1 MVGRVAEVIG
11 SDKERNMQKETG
23 THEESARPD
32 ITSLDVP
39 MNFNWNN
46 EESPLSPI
54 PEHIPGEP
62 LAAQVA
68 GTDILSECLR
78 DGLQGISGYPS
89 IDEMMRYLHLLDEF
103 GVRYATVGIYPGGA
117 DTLSATMKGLLA
129 RMRDEVPAIVP
140 SVLSMCTEE
149 SLKWTVECREIHPD
163 LESLVFMGSAPSRRL
178 AQGWDLDFIRDKL
191 DTFIRKTVDMGIP
204 VIAGTEHT
212 TQTSPEDVRAII
224 RTQVE
229 SGAYCIA
236 LADTI
241 GIIRPLGT
249 YRLVRFV
256 RDELEA
262 MGAPDV
268 KLDWHGHRDTGNA
281 LGNAMMATAAGVDR
295 IHVVSRGVGER
306 SGNASLEEVV
316 LNFAAIQQEAGLPV
330 PWEMSQ
336 LLRLISFY
344 QEMVGVTTP
353 EHGVLGLRYSHTSS
367 GIHTDAILKAH
378 GLADRA
384 REASNHVLEG
394 RLREMARTV
403 YSAVDP
409 ATVGGTQSVGVS
421 PWSGQSAV
429 KLAYLNSGRD
439 PRELSSETIETI
451 LAHANR
457 LGRELTTEELEECY
471 AAAPRGA

>member
-1 MVGRVAEVIG
+1 MQHTTTTPAGTARKNIDPDEVP
-11 SDKERNMQKETG
+11 R
-23 THEESARPD
+23 
-32 ITSLDVP
+32 
-39 MNFNWNN
+39 NFNWNS

-54 PEHIPGEP
+54 PENIPGEP
-62 LAAQVA
+62 VAAQA
-68 GTDILSECLR
+68 AATEILSECLR

-89 IDEMMRYLHLLDEF
+89 VDEMMRYLHLLDDF

-117 DTLSATMKGLLA
+117 DQLDATMKKLLA
-129 RMRDEVPAIVP
+129 RMKNEVPSIVP
-140 SVLSMCTEE
+140 SVLSMCTED
-149 SLKWTVECREIHPD
+149 SLRWTAECREAHPA
-163 LESLVFMGSAPSRRL
+163 LESLVFIGTAPSRRL
-178 AQGWDLDFIRDKL
+178 VQGWDLDFILGKL

-212 TQTSPEDVRAII
+212 TQTAPEDVRALV

-241 GIIRPLGT
+241 GIIRPLGA
-249 YRLVRFV
+249 YRMVRFV

-262 MGAPDV
+262 LGAPEI

-281 LGNAMMATAAGVDR
+281 LANAMAATAAGVNR

-306 SGNASLEEVV
+306 SGNVSLEEVV
-316 LNFAAIQQEAGLPV
+316 LNLAAIEEEGGLPL
-330 PWEMSQ
+330 PWKLPQ
-336 LLRLISFY
+336 LLRLITFY

-353 EHGVLGLRYSHTSS
+353 EHGVLGKRYSHTSS

-384 REASNHVLEG
+384 REAKNEVLEG
-394 RLREMARTV
+394 RLRDMARTV

-429 KLAYLNSGRD
+429 RLAYLNSGRD
-439 PRELSSETIETI
+439 PQQLSADTVRRI
-451 LAHANR
+451 LDRANR
-457 LGRELTTEELEECY
+457 LGRELTPEELEESY
-471 AAAPRGA
+471 AEAYAPHGA

>member
-1 MVGRVAEVIG
+1 ME
-11 SDKERNMQKETG
+11 KETPS
-23 THEESARPD
+23 SAD
-32 ITSLDVP
+32 IARKDMDSVDVP
-39 MNFNWNN
+39 MNFNWNS

-54 PEHIPGEP
+54 PENIPGEP
-62 LAAQVA
+62 PASQTS
-68 GTDILSECLR
+68 GTEILSECLR

-89 IDEMMRYLHLLDEF
+89 VDKMMQYLHQLDDF
-103 GVRYATVGIYPGGA
+103 GIKYATVGIYPGNA
-117 DTLSATMKGLLA
+117 DTLNATMKKLLA
-129 RMRDEVPAIVP
+129 RMRDEVPSIVP

-149 SLKWTVECREIHPD
+149 SLKWTVECKEIHPA

-178 AQGWDLDFIRDKL
+178 AQGWDMDFILEKL

-212 TQTSPEDVRAII
+212 TQTSPEDVRAIV

-262 MGAPDV
+262 LGAPEV

-281 LGNAMMATAAGVDR
+281 LSNAMMATAAGINR

-316 LNFAAIQQEAGLPV
+316 LNFAAIEEEAGLPLR
-330 PWEMSQ
+330 WEMRE
-336 LLRLISFY
+336 LLQLISFY
-344 QEMVGVTTP
+344 EDMVSVMTP
-353 EHGVLGLRYSHTSS
+353 EHGVLGQRYSHTSS
-367 GIHTDAILKAH
+367 GIHTDAILKAY

-384 REASNHVLEG
+384 REAKNFALEG
-394 RLREMARTV
+394 KLREMARTV

-429 KLAYLNSGRD
+429 KLAFMNSGRD
-439 PRELSSETIETI
+439 PRRLSSETVERV
-451 LAHANR
+451 LGRANQ
-457 LGRELTTEELEECY
+457 LGRELTPEELEESY
-471 AAAPRGA
+471 AEAYASHGA